1 VKQGLLGLAF
11 MAAGCVVTGDAGA
24 LSGGSTGAADPTSVT
39 ATQGDDDDSGTGDK
53 LDVSAPDVEAMECE
67 SIMQSTMIIE
77 GPSDI
82 LVVVD
87 RAMDSEP
94 TDATF
99 ANFSELIANDDIEDV
114 QVLMLAGYP
123 PDGVCIDEFP
133 LGIGG
138 CPLDDHNPPMYRRV
152 EQVIDGDAL
161 LTQII
166 DAAPDWTPTL
176 RPGARKHIFVVTS
189 TNPAMEA
196 DAFDAAFRGL
206 HPSNEG
212 YVLHAIAPASACE
225 TGWSH
230 ATTLEALAEQTGGVF
245 EDGCDYN
252 VGPLFEQILDRIQE
266 VALSCEY
273 DIPPPPGGQIFDK
286 GKVNVDYD
294 DGFGLNTVGFVE
306 DSADCVSV
314 TNGWYYDDPI
324 VPERILMCPQ
334 TCARFEALQEASIDI
349 RFGCTTIPAG

>member
-1 VKQGLLGLAF
+1 MKHGLLAI
-11 MAAGCVVTGDAGA
+11 AVCGCVVTGDAGA
-24 LSGGSTGAADPTSVT
+24 LTAGSTGTDDLTSVS
-39 ATQGDDDDSGTGDK
+39 ATQTADDADTGDK

-67 SIMQSTMIIE
+67 SIMQSTTIVE

-87 RAMDSEP
+87 RAMDSDS

-99 ANFSELIANDDIEDV
+99 LNFSQLIANDGIEDV

-123 PDGVCIDEFP
+123 PEGVCIDEPP

-138 CPLDDHNPPMYRRV
+138 CPLADHNPPMYQRI
-152 EQVIDGDAL
+152 EQVIDGDTVL
-161 LTQII
+161 SQIL
-166 DAAPDWTPTL
+166 DAAPQWTSTL
-176 RPGARKHIFVVTS
+176 RPEARKHIFIVTS
-189 TNPAMEA
+189 TNPSMDA
-196 DAFDAAFRGL
+196 DAFDAAFVAL
-206 HPSNEG
+206 DPANEG
-212 YVLHAIAPASACE
+212 YVLHAIAPASACNP
-225 TGWSH
+225 GWAP
-230 ATTLEALAEQTGGVF
+230 ATTLETLTATTGGVF

-252 VGPLFEQILDRIQE
+252 VSLLFEQVLDRIEE

-273 DIPPPPGGQIFDK
+273 DIPPPPDGQIFDK

-294 DGFGLNTVGFVE
+294 DGFGLQTVGFVE
-306 DSADCVSV
+306 EPADCVSV
-314 TNGWYYDDPI
+314 TNGWFYDDPI